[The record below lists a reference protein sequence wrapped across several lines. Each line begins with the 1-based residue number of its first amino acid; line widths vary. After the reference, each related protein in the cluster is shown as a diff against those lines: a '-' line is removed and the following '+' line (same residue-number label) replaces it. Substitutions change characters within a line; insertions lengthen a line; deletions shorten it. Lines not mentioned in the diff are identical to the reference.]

1 MYRTQVISPRTLQ
14 QTSQEKW
21 SHKVPPRRTQSPPV
35 SLEQKIIKQRA
46 ENMSKNKSKTIKHGF
61 DQEMPDTE
69 PLTLTES
76 VIAISGTIA
85 IVFIGTLFIC
95 VLLGYIS

>member
-1 MYRTQVISPRTLQ
+1 
-14 QTSQEKW
+14 
-21 SHKVPPRRTQSPPV
+21 
-35 SLEQKIIKQRA
+35 
-46 ENMSKNKSKTIKHGF
+46 MSKNKSKTIKHGF